1 MSCGHV
7 GPSAVASSS
16 SAAHGAG
23 SGARRRRSPIGGA
36 ALQQY
41 PASAYPSPRAAYV
54 RLTTDSRFAC
64 VDAMRPIADAH
75 GVSVAQIALAYLL
88 QKPQVASVIIGART
102 DAQLADNLAAAE
114 VRLAADEVAAL
125 DAVSALPPEYPA
137 WMVERQ
143 RNDRYLE
150 GMDRA

>member
-1 MSCGHV
+1 M
-7 GPSAVASSS
+7 
-16 SAAHGAG
+16 
-23 SGARRRRSPIGGA
+23 
-36 ALQQY
+36 
-41 PASAYPSPRAAYV
+41 
-54 RLTTDSRFAC
+54 
-64 VDAMRPIADAH
+64 
-75 GVSVAQIALAYLL
+75 SVAQIALAYLL

-102 DAQLADNLAAAE
+102 DEQLVDNLAAAK

-143 RNDRYLE
+143 SSDRYLE